1 MQACRVQV
9 QHCLQCIGKTD
20 SADLE
25 HLKKRKNLKKNKFVV
40 KRWYL

>member
-1 MQACRVQV
+1 MQVCRVQV

-25 HLKKRKNLKKNKFVV
+25 YFKKKKKF
-40 KRWYL
+40 KEK